1 MTMISRVSSRALTK
15 MFVNSTTTSARRLTS
30 SLSKCSSSI
39 SATSSS
45 FLSIAQSSSRSS
57 NGAIIPL
64 TKSHGLSNRCNKKLH
79 EVGIAV
85 AKLSRN
91 LSNNNNL
98 RFISSSSGSRSA
110 SSAATG
116 TAGRSSFS
124 SIGQQ
129 MTPTTLP
136 LAPPPP
142 PPKQKWDLFAGVV
155 LERRPLLS
163 QEMNPLEKE
172 YADLMAKHEL
182 EMSKK
187 SDHEVRKEIDA

>member
-1 MTMISRVSSRALTK
+1 MISRVSSRALTK

-39 SATSSS
+39 STTSS

-57 NGAIIPL
+57 NNGAIIPL

-85 AKLSRN
+85 AKPSRN
-91 LSNNNNL
+91 LSNNDNL

-124 SIGQQ
+124 SRSQQ
-129 MTPTTLP
+129 MTPTTTLP

-142 PPKQKWDLFAGVV
+142 PAKQKWDLFAGVV

>member
-1 MTMISRVSSRALTK
+1 MISRVSSRALTK

-45 FLSIAQSSSRSS
+45 FLSIAQSSSS
-57 NGAIIPL
+57 GAIIPL

-85 AKLSRN
+85 AKPSRD

-110 SSAATG
+110 ASSAATG
-116 TAGRSSFS
+116 TAGRSFS
-124 SIGQQ
+124 SSSRSQQ

-136 LAPPPP
+136 PAPPPP
-142 PPKQKWDLFAGVV
+142 PAKQKWDLFAGVV